1 MHFCET
7 RSLYTVSISSQPR
20 SEASSRMSGS
30 LLCRRDPGVCQ
41 EPPIPTLH
49 CKKLTGPS
57 SQHIYLLVKL
67 IITKSYSCTGRVS
80 SMLYFVYMAASTKD
94 AVHMQTC
101 QPAKHLMFPP
111 FFSSHQP
118 KVVYMHLANV
128 VVTGSLASLTSP
140 IWIT

>member
-1 MHFCET
+1 MEKLF
-7 RSLYTVSISSQPR
+7 
-20 SEASSRMSGS
+20 SE
-30 LLCRRDPGVCQ
+30 L
-41 EPPIPTLH
+41 
-49 CKKLTGPS
+49 KLVTDNYFGND
-57 SQHIYLLVKL
+57 LF
-67 IITKSYSCTGRVS
+67 
-80 SMLYFVYMAASTKD
+80 MLYFVYMAVPTKD

-101 QPAKHLMFPP
+101 QPAKHLTFPP